1 LSPKCLDVWA
11 QGSSLCLP
19 APASVVS
26 LPPCTDPV
34 DNRLLQDYPLPP
46 KYRHV
51 RTQEPSLCSLV
62 LVTAALPP
70 HCVGP
75 VNSMWSQGFRLH
87 TKCLGAWVRK
97 ASRFV
102 LTARRKSNL
111 CFAVPPTTA
120 EILSNFR
127 CLPDEAPNF
136 RPRLH
141 RPTLLMSGYAKLMSR
156 IEPSTCAM

>member
-1 LSPKCLDVWA
+1 MCLGVRA

-19 APASVVS
+19 APASEVS

-51 RTQEPSLCSLV
+51 RTQGPSLCSLV
-62 LVTAALPP
+62 LVTAALLP

-102 LTARRKSNL
+102 STPAGRAPLPRRI
-111 CFAVPPTTA
+111 AH
-120 EILSNFR
+120 
-127 CLPDEAPNF
+127 D
-136 RPRLH
+136 
-141 RPTLLMSGYAKLMSR
+141 
-156 IEPSTCAM
+156 